1 MSGNDR
7 CYLEDCM
14 ICLFPTN
21 KFWFSTPLRKSLLGT
36 KAVFGGECVCV
47 CVWKPILTNFS
58 LQFWTFEC
66 LAIFQ
71 MPWFSSRAKL
81 HVEQLHICYKR
92 ISSVAFWLAHT
103 PWVDHLL
110 INLNESAKG
119 NVLCKFY
126 GCWIWKGHQ
135 YTAVKVVKIL

>member
-21 KFWFSTPLRKSLLGT
+21 KFWFSTPLRKFLLGT

-47 CVWKPILTNFS
+47 CGNPFLPIFPYNFE
-58 LQFWTFEC
+58 LLNAW
-66 LAIFQ
+66 
-71 MPWFSSRAKL
+71 PFSKCRDSVA
-81 HVEQLHICYKR
+81 EQSFMLSSYIYVIKR

-126 GCWIWKGHQ
+126 GCWIWKGYQ